1 MKSDE
6 HMFKDK
12 HEDSESVIAQ
22 VKQTK
27 LERSQSNMNILKNR
41 GSSVVGEG
49 EDVGGGVGIKSDVP
63 DGDEEEEE
71 DKMEPLERPKGLPVL
86 LNLDG
91 LKKRGERSLFS

>member
-12 HEDSESVIAQ
+12 HEDNESVIAQ

-27 LERSQSNMNILKNR
+27 LERSQSNRNILENR
-41 GSSVVGEG
+41 GSSVEGEG
-49 EDVGGGVGIKSDVP
+49 EDVGGGVGIKSDVA

>member
-49 EDVGGGVGIKSDVP
+49 EEVGGGVGIKSDVA
-63 DGDEEEEE
+63 DGEEEEEE
-71 DKMEPLERPKGLPVL
+71 DKMVTLKRPQGLPVL
-86 LNLDG
+86 PNLGG
-91 LKKRGERSLFS
+91 LKKRDERSLFS